1 VVGGSAAIEL
11 EGAVGGYNW
20 LLPASGYV
28 LIVGV
33 IGVTTKLALREIGW
47 QDLLVWTAIVYAA
60 IAALLVLVGSGG
72 VPGGSGG
79 AWAVATG
86 ICASTGL
93 ICSFVALQ
101 GTDASRV
108 VPYMSAYPVVTII
121 LAAIFLS
128 EHITPIR
135 VGGSILVVG
144 GLVLLSL

>member
-1 VVGGSAAIEL
+1 VANGCATAEL
-11 EGAVGGYNW
+11 EDAVSGYNW

-28 LIVGV
+28 LIVGI
-33 IGVTTKLALREIGW
+33 IGVTTKLALRDIGW

-60 IAALLVLVGSGG
+60 IAALLVLLGSGG
-72 VPGGSGG
+72 LPGGTGG

-121 LAAIFLS
+121 LAAVFLS
-128 EHITPIR
+128 EHVTPMR
-135 VGGSILVVG
+135 VGGSLLVVG